1 MAFENEIFLE
11 NKNEGS
17 SWFVMH
23 VSLNLEAICIKTIIW
38 TFHQETISQ
47 SQLYICQ

>member
-17 SWFVMH
+17 SWFVTH
-23 VSLNLEAICIKTIIW
+23 VSLNLEAICIKTII
-38 TFHQETISQ
+38 
-47 SQLYICQ
+47 